1 LEKKLLQEVEKY
13 KSELGLKSAEYQ
25 SVIENLKESFK
36 KKESALDEKIREAEK
51 KRSTMI
57 FEHEKERT
65 KWNLEKDHLI
75 SQRND
80 LSESINKLEKK

>member
-1 LEKKLLQEVEKY
+1 M
-13 KSELGLKSAEYQ
+13 
-25 SVIENLKESFK
+25 
-36 KKESALDEKIREAEK
+36 DEKLREVEK

-80 LSESINKLEKK
+80 L

>member
-1 LEKKLLQEVEKY
+1 MGEVEKY
-13 KSELGLKSAEYQ
+13 KGELSAKSSEYQ
-25 SVIENLKESFK
+25 NLIDSLKEGFK
-36 KKESALDEKIREAEK
+36 KKERDLDEKLREAEK
-51 KRSTMI
+51 KRSSMI

-80 LSESINKLEKK
+80 L